1 MKKVMVRSGA
11 SWCKMKYMATA
22 KNVKKLVR
30 RSISLRPEINSK
42 VQVLAKRERRSA
54 NQILEK
60 LIEAGLETQEDEKRR
75 FFELAERLIAA
86 TSRSERQHLKEELA
100 RKTFGA

>member
-1 MKKVMVRSGA
+1 MVRSGA
-11 SWCKMKYMATA
+11 SWCKIEAMATA
-22 KNVKKLVR
+22 RSIKKLVR
-30 RSISLRPEINSK
+30 RSVSLRPEINSK

-60 LIEAGLETQEDEKRR
+60 LIETGLETRENEKRR
-75 FFELAERLIAA
+75 FFELVERLIAA
-86 TSRSERQHLKEELA
+86 TSRSEREHLKEELA

>member
-1 MKKVMVRSGA
+1 
-11 SWCKMKYMATA
+11 MATV
-22 KNVKKLVR
+22 KSTKKLVR
-30 RSISLRPEINSK
+30 RSISLRPEINSR

-60 LIEAGLETQEDEKRR
+60 LIEAGLETQENEKRC
-75 FFELAERLIAA
+75 FFELAERMITA
-86 TSRSERQHLKEELA
+86 TDRIEQQHLKEELA

>member
-1 MKKVMVRSGA
+1 MVRSGA
-11 SWCKMKYMATA
+11 SWCKMKHMATA
-22 KNVKKLVR
+22 KSAKKPVR
-30 RSISLRPEINSK
+30 RSISLRAEINSK

-60 LIEAGLETQEDEKRR
+60 LIEAGLETQENEKCR

>member
-1 MKKVMVRSGA
+1 MVRSGA
-11 SWCKMKYMATA
+11 SWCRMKYMATA
-22 KNVKKLVR
+22 KSVKKLVR

-86 TSRSERQHLKEELA
+86 TSRSERQHLKQELA

>member
-1 MKKVMVRSGA
+1 
-11 SWCKMKYMATA
+11 MATA

-42 VQVLAKRERRSA
+42 VQVLAKRERRST

-60 LIEAGLETQEDEKRR
+60 LIEAGLETQENEKRG

-86 TSRSERQHLKEELA
+86 TSPSERQRLKEELA

>member
-1 MKKVMVRSGA
+1 MATVKSTKKV
-11 SWCKMKYMATA
+11 
-22 KNVKKLVR
+22 VR

-54 NQILEK
+54 SQILEK
-60 LIEAGLETQEDEKRR
+60 LIEAGLETQENEKRR
-75 FFELAERLIAA
+75 FFELAERMIAA
-86 TSRSERQHLKEELA
+86 TDRSEQQHLKEELA

>member
-1 MKKVMVRSGA
+1 
-11 SWCKMKYMATA
+11 MATA
-22 KNVKKLVR
+22 KNAKKLVR
-30 RSISLRPEINSK
+30 RSISLRPEINSQ

-60 LIEAGLETQEDEKRR
+60 LIETGLETQEDERRR
-75 FFELAERLIAA
+75 FFELAE
-86 TSRSERQHLKEELA
+86 HLKEELA

>member
-1 MKKVMVRSGA
+1 MVRSGA
-11 SWCKMKYMATA
+11 SWCRIKSMATA
-22 KNVKKLVR
+22 KSEKKLVR

-60 LIEAGLETQEDEKRR
+60 LIETGLETQENEKGR
-75 FFELAERLIAA
+75 FFELAERLITA
-86 TSRSERQHLKEELA
+86 TNRSERQHLKDELA

>member
-1 MKKVMVRSGA
+1 
-11 SWCKMKYMATA
+11 MKYMATA
-22 KNVKKLVR
+22 KNVKRLVR

-42 VQVLAKRERRSA
+42 VQVLAKRERRST

-60 LIEAGLETQEDEKRR
+60 LIEAGLETQENEKRS

-86 TSRSERQHLKEELA
+86 TSPSERQLLKEELA
-100 RKTFGA
+100 RMTFGT

>member
-1 MKKVMVRSGA
+1 VVRGGA
-11 SWCKMKYMATA
+11 SWCRMKYMAAA
-22 KNVKKLVR
+22 KSVKKLVR

-60 LIEAGLETQEDEKRR
+60 LIEAGLETQEDEEAPL
-75 FFELAERLIAA
+75 F
-86 TSRSERQHLKEELA
+86 
-100 RKTFGA
+100 